1 MSRIGKMP
9 IELPSG
15 VKVDI
20 NGRDVA
26 VSGSKGKLV
35 RRFHP
40 EMTVRKEDSTIF
52 VDRPSDSRHHRA
64 LHGLTRALLNNMV
77 LGVSDGF
84 TRRLQIEGVGY
95 RAEMQGKALNLNVG
109 YSHPVKIEPPKDVTF
124 EVEDRGKLI
133 IVFGI
138 DKQVVGEISAQI
150 RKVRPPEPYKG
161 KGIRYEGEYVRRKAG
176 KAGKI

>member
-15 VKVDI
+15 VKVEI
-20 NGRDVA
+20 KGRDVE

-84 TRRLQIEGVGY
+84 TRRLQVQGVGY
-95 RAEMQGKALNLNVG
+95 RADGHG
-109 YSHPVKIEPPKDVTF
+109 GRRS
-124 EVEDRGKLI
+124 G
-133 IVFGI
+133 GC
-138 DKQVVGEISAQI
+138 
-150 RKVRPPEPYKG
+150 PY
-161 KGIRYEGEYVRRKAG
+161 A
-176 KAGKI
+176 